1 MIDAFGLHVL
11 RRCLRVVFDGVVR
24 CVQAVTK
31 KQTQQEVVT
40 RLGNVIA
47 PIKKTK
53 GSKSTKRRPLR

>member
-1 MIDAFGLHVL
+1 
-11 RRCLRVVFDGVVR
+11 VVFDGVVR